1 MLKCVAMNMFLL
13 LILTISLLTLK
24 VVAVTE
30 GFIVPPPNTDS
41 LSYREGSFL
50 TLAWNSTLDKIAL
63 TLWQEGN
70 VTFEYIGELSCN
82 QSSYTLI

>member
-1 MLKCVAMNMFLL
+1 MLKCVAMNIFLL

-63 TLWQEGN
+63 TLWQDGN
-70 VTFEYIGELSCN
+70 NTFEYIGGLSSN